1 MKKVIFLSHEASLS
15 GAPRS
20 LLNLSKFFNKSGDY
34 KLFFLFGK
42 SGPLINDFKKLGK
55 TYSLDYLN
63 KKNTFIYK
71 VFKRIFPLYR
81 LRNTALKIQIKLF
94 KGDIIIS
101 NTIVNSNLLDFFGK
115 INLKLITIVRELD
128 GVIEL
133 YDNLSLNNSSLI
145 IDKTTHFIAV
155 SNAVKKIL
163 VGKYK
168 VPPQKIDVIYNSLPF
183 FKKTKITNEQIDH
196 WKKVNN
202 IPKNKFLV
210 GACGGPIWR
219 KGPDLFLNIIKAV
232 VHYFPEEEMYFI
244 WQGGKKNNYE
254 FLNFKKEITL
264 LGISN
269 NVQIIT
275 ESNEIHFFYNA
286 INVLMITSREE
297 PFGLTILE
305 SALYKK
311 PVLAFRKS
319 GGPEEI
325 LKLNEDLLIPY
336 ADFFGAA
343 KKLVSLKNNSQ
354 KYKLYTDEIYNFYTV
369 NKNQNNF
376 LKYKQIIDSFIK

>member
-1 MKKVIFLSHEASLS
+1 
-15 GAPRS
+15 
-20 LLNLSKFFNKSGDY
+20 
-34 KLFFLFGK
+34 
-42 SGPLINDFKKLGK
+42 
-55 TYSLDYLN
+55 
-63 KKNTFIYK
+63 
-71 VFKRIFPLYR
+71 
-81 LRNTALKIQIKLF
+81 
-94 KGDIIIS
+94 
-101 NTIVNSNLLDFFGK
+101 
-115 INLKLITIVRELD
+115 
-128 GVIEL
+128 
-133 YDNLSLNNSSLI
+133 
-145 IDKTTHFIAV
+145 
-155 SNAVKKIL
+155 
-163 VGKYK
+163 
-168 VPPQKIDVIYNSLPF
+168 
-183 FKKTKITNEQIDH
+183 
-196 WKKVNN
+196 
-202 IPKNKFLV
+202 
-210 GACGGPIWR
+210 
-219 KGPDLFLNIIKAV
+219 
-232 VHYFPEEEMYFI
+232 YFI

-269 NVQIIT
+269 KVQIIT